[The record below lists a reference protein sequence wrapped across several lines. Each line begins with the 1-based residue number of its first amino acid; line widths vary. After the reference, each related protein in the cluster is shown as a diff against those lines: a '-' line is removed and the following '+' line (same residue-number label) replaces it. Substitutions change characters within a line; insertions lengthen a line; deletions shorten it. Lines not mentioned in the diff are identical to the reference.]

1 MEAPVYSFFQ
11 GDFPDVEFFDL
22 QHYINVVEEDTDEV
36 VFDPAEAPACERA
49 CERAAVQPIHGAEA
63 ENQIDG
69 SNEEVNLPVLP

>member
-22 QHYINVVEEDTDEV
+22 QHYINVVEEDTYEV

-49 CERAAVQPIHGAEA
+49 VVKPFHGAEA
-63 ENQIDG
+63 ENQIDR
-69 SNEEVNLPVLP
+69 SNENFNLPVLP